1 MKKNMFLSSCLRPLA
16 GAALSLLIPALSA
29 CNQDITKDSEPI
41 LEQPLGSIALTV
53 ECDVAEAPITRAIT
67 PYTTV
72 ESYESA
78 VLKAEV
84 FVFDATSGILNAYQ
98 NYTSLTPV
106 DGHLPTQNL
115 PCTQGNKHVY
125 VVLNGGSISGL
136 SAVRTEEALQALT
149 CDLSLNGRNTST
161 GFIMIGRKDITV
173 SGDNQACAITAR
185 RLAFRVVLQKIT
197 NNTAL
202 GAIDVKSVFLINS
215 AKQLP
220 LAMSNETTLPIATG
234 PGYNVAGKKTDSSA
248 FITSSATSDAPA
260 MLFQDHVASIASGG
274 SSTTRKLVY
283 GYPHSATGTQN
294 VRLVVLAT
302 LAGNDYYYPMD
313 IPSPLANDTYTVEL
327 TIKNIGSSDPNIP
340 VETGS
345 ASVTVTVDG
354 WTSRESISATI

>member
-1 MKKNMFLSSCLRPLA
+1 MKKNMFFPGLRTVI
-16 GAALSLLIPALSA
+16 GAALSFLMISA
-29 CNQDITKDSEPI
+29 CNQDITHDDAAEDQK
-41 LEQPLGSIALTV
+41 PLGSISLTI
-53 ECDVAEAPITRAIT
+53 ECDVADAPGTRGIT

-72 ESYESA
+72 ESYEST
-78 VLKAEV
+78 VLRAEV
-84 FVFDATSGILNAYQ
+84 FVFDAATGVLNAYQ

-106 DGHLPTQNL
+106 DGHLPTQTL

-125 VVLNGGSISGL
+125 AVINGGSITGL
-136 SAVRTEEALQALT
+136 SAVRTEDAFQALSSN
-149 CDLSLNGRNTST
+149 LSQNGRTNTT

-173 SGDNQACAITAR
+173 SGDNQACSILVK

-197 NNTAL
+197 NNSAL
-202 GAIDVKSVFLINS
+202 GELNVKSVFLINS
-215 AKQLP
+215 AQQLP
-220 LAMSNETTLPIATG
+220 LAMTDESTLPLATA
-234 PGYNVAGKKTDSSA
+234 PGYNIAGKKTGSSD
-248 FITSSATSDAPA
+248 FITSSTTSDVPE
-260 MLFQDHVASIASGG
+260 MLFQDFVTKLASGA
-274 SSTTRKLVY
+274 SSNARKMVY
-283 GYPHSATGTQN
+283 GYPHSASGTQN

-354 WTSRESISATI
+354 WTSRDSIAATI